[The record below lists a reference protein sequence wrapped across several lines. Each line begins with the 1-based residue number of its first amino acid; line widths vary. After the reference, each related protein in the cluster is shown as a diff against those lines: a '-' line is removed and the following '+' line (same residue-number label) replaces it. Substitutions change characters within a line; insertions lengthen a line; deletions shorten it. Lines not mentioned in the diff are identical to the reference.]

1 VIVKVTLL
9 FALALVATLS
19 LRRAAAATRHALL
32 AAAQIAALA
41 LPLLPSFVPV
51 PVPASQEVLNVG
63 RASARPRVIR
73 HDDGGGRAEARPTF
87 THVWLVGFLIVSG
100 TKIVSLVRALAV
112 VRRAKDGYSDEVEQP
127 MTLGSRILLPCSA
140 RSWSEERLQA
150 VLLHESAHVR
160 RRDTLLGLAGE
171 LACAVYWFHP
181 LAWLVERRA
190 RLERERACDDAVLAA
205 GVAPGDYAS
214 AIVEVARASRR
225 PAMAM
230 PMAAP
235 SQLETR
241 ITAILD
247 PKVARKGSRAAA
259 VLVLALAP
267 ALAALEADIPRPR
280 FGEPDLRNDSPP
292 QSELLPSVGTPRVE
306 ATGRDAAFIA
316 FLLEEAARPP
326 RDNIDYV
333 PERARWALSK
343 ARDGVVVEPLL
354 DALHDRDWRVR
365 AYAAWALGYSGD
377 TRATAPLIAMLQD
390 GRWRI
395 RAMAAHALAN
405 LGDPAAEEAM
415 LRAVGDEAWQ
425 VRSGVARYLGVRGTH
440 RRTLEALRKDR
451 HVAVRDAAEEVLR

>member
-9 FALALVATLS
+9 FVLALLAALCM
-19 LRRAAAATRHALL
+19 RRAAAATRHALL
-32 AAAQIAALA
+32 AGAQIAALA

-51 PVPASQEVLNVG
+51 PASEEVLNVG

-73 HDDGGGRAEARPTF
+73 RDGAPGRAEARPTF
-87 THVWLVGFLIVSG
+87 THVWLLGFLIVSA
-100 TKIVSLVRALAV
+100 TKLASLMRAIAV
-112 VRRAKDGYSDEVEQP
+112 VRRAKDGYSEEVEQP
-127 MTLGSRILLPCSA
+127 MTLGARILLPASA
-140 RSWSEERLQA
+140 KNWSDERLQA
-150 VLLHESAHVR
+150 VLLHERAHVR
-160 RRDTLLGLAGE
+160 RRDSLVGFAGE

-205 GVAPGDYAS
+205 GVAPDDYAS

-247 PKVARKGSRAAA
+247 PRIARQGSRAAA
-259 VLVLALAP
+259 ILIVALAP
-267 ALAALEADIPRPR
+267 ALAAFEADIPRPR

-292 QSELLPSVGTPRVE
+292 QSELLPSVATTPVE
-306 ATGRDAAFIA
+306 ATGPDAELIA
-316 FLLEEAARPP
+316 FLLEQAARPP
-326 RDNIDYV
+326 RDGIDYV
-333 PERARWALSK
+333 PERARWAL
-343 ARDGVVVEPLL
+343 AQVRDGVLVEPLL

-377 TRATAPLIAMLQD
+377 TRATAPLVAMLKD
-390 GRWRI
+390 RRWRV
-395 RAMAAHALAN
+395 RSAGAHALAN

-415 LRAVGDEAWQ
+415 LGAVGDEAWQ
-425 VRSGVARYLGVRGTH
+425 VRTPVARYLGGQGTH
-440 RRTLEALRKDR
+440 RATLEALRTDR
-451 HVAVRDAAEEVLR
+451 HIMVRTAAEEALR